1 MENVETDVKQT
12 DIKQLDQLRLTY
24 KTAVDEW
31 VAAIHEEEGLATPD
45 HSVRAIDIWENAHF
59 REEDARN
66 RAKAAK
72 AEYEDALRR
81 VDFGF

>member
-1 MENVETDVKQT
+1 MENVENVEQDL
-12 DIKQLDQLRLTY
+12 KQLDELRLAY

-45 HSVRAIDIWENAHF
+45 HSIRAIDVWEAAHF
-59 REEDARN
+59 REDAARN
-66 RAKAAK
+66 HAKEAK
-72 AEYEDALRR
+72 GAYEDALRQ

>member
-1 MENVETDVKQT
+1 MENVEQDL
-12 DIKQLDQLRLTY
+12 KQLDELRLAY

-31 VAAIHEEEGLATPD
+31 IAAIHEEEGLATPD
-45 HSVRAIDIWENAHF
+45 HSIRAIDVWQAAHF

-66 RAKAAK
+66 HAKAAK
-72 AEYEDALRR
+72 TEYETALRE

>member
-1 MENVETDVKQT
+1 MENVETDIQQA
-12 DIKQLDQLRLTY
+12 DIKQLDQLRLAY

-72 AEYEDALRR
+72 TEYEDALRK
-81 VDFGF
+81 VDFGI